1 MKREML
7 RIEGLHKR
15 FGSLIVLNDVSF
27 NIYEGEFV
35 CVLGPSGCGK
45 TTILRIIAQ
54 LISFDE
60 GRIFVLGRDI
70 NSNEEDGYLDDLSVV
85 FQEPRLLYWRKVEEN
100 VKLALELKRGV
111 VGDRDGA
118 TVREALSLVG
128 LSDFADAFPHE
139 LSGGMKQRVALAR
152 ALVTEP
158 SILLMDEPLT
168 GLDLRTREELQD
180 EILRIWKEKSMTAI
194 FVTHDPLEAIY
205 MGDRIIVL
213 SDRPTMVK
221 DTLKVPLN
229 RPRNRHDRRMKE
241 LESCIRELFVL
252 PDYGCLEPDG
262 IS

>member
-1 MKREML
+1 MKREIL

-54 LISFDE
+54 LISFDG

-70 NSNEEDGYLDDLSVV
+70 NSDEEDGCRYLGDLSVV

-180 EILRIWKEKSMTAI
+180 EILRIWREKGMTAI

-213 SDRPTMVK
+213 SDRPTGVK
-221 DTLKVPLN
+221 DTLKVSLN
-229 RPRNRHDRRMKE
+229 RPRNRHDQRIKE
-241 LESCIRELFVL
+241 LEKCIRELFV
-252 PDYGCLEPDG
+252 YK
-262 IS
+262 

>member
-1 MKREML
+1 MKREIL

-60 GRIFVLGRDI
+60 GRIFVRGSDI
-70 NSNEEDGYLDDLSVV
+70 RSKEEDGCGYLGDLSVV

-111 VGDRDGA
+111 VDDRDGA

-194 FVTHDPLEAIY
+194 FVTHDPFEAIY

-221 DTLKVPLN
+221 DMLKVSLN

-241 LESCIRELFVL
+241 LESCIRELFVF
-252 PDYGCLEPDG
+252 
-262 IS
+262 